1 MVNMRKRYDATFRAK
16 VALEAVKGEKT
27 LAELSNEFGVH
38 ANQISKWRRQ
48 LLELLPELFTDR
60 RKKKDV
66 DQEEL
71 ISELYRQIGQLKVEL
86 DWLKKKA
93 KAPVK
98 EKRKE
103 VEAANKMISVSRQC
117 ELLGLNRSS
126 YYYRSER
133 DDSYNEYL
141 MRLIDEQYTRTPF
154 FGVPKMTAWL
164 CRQGHW
170 VNEKRIRR
178 LIRLMGLYAVYPKP
192 RLSKSYLEHK
202 KYPYLLKGVTIDHAD
217 QVWCSDITYIRLLH
231 GFVYLVVIMDWFSRY
246 ILSSELSI
254 TLEKEFCIDALR
266 KALKISNPEV
276 FNSDQGP
283 QYTSEDFI
291 DVLKGEDIRI
301 SMDGRG
307 RLYDNIFVERLWRT
321 IKYEEVYLYD
331 YRSVSEAK
339 ERLAFYFD
347 FYNNERP
354 HESLEYRTPQEV
366 YYEIPSVQKAVFA
379 YR

>member
-1 MVNMRKRYDATFRAK
+1 M
-16 VALEAVKGEKT
+16 E
-27 LAELSNEFGVH
+27 S
-38 ANQISKWRRQ
+38 
-48 LLELLPELFTDR
+48 
-60 RKKKDV
+60 
-66 DQEEL
+66 
-71 ISELYRQIGQLKVEL
+71 
-86 DWLKKKA
+86 
-93 KAPVK
+93 
-98 EKRKE
+98 
-103 VEAANKMISVSRQC
+103 ANKMISVSRQC
-117 ELLGLNRSS
+117 ELFGLNRSS

-141 MRLIDEQYTRTPF
+141 MRLIDEQYTKTPF

-178 LIRLMGLYAVYPKP
+178 LMRIMGLFAIYPKP
-192 RLSKSYLEHK
+192 RLSKSYPEHK

-246 ILSSELSI
+246 ILSWELSI
-254 TLEKEFCIDALR
+254 TLEKEFCVDALKR
-266 KALKISNPEV
+266 ALLISKPEV

-291 DVLKGEDIRI
+291 EVLKKGDIRI

-321 IKYEEVYLYD
+321 VKYEEVYLHD
-331 YRSVSEAK
+331 YLNVPVAR
-339 ERLAFYFD
+339 ERLANYFD
-347 FYNNERP
+347 FYNDERP
-354 HESLEYRTPQEV
+354 HASLEYQTPKEV
-366 YYEIPSVQKAVFA
+366 YYGLPSAQKAVFA